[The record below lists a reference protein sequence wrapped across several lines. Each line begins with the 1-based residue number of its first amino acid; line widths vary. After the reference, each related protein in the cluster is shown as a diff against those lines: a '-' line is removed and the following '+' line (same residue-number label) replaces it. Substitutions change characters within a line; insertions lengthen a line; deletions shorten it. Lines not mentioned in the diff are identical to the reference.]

1 MSGSIFGKHFT
12 ISTFGESHGPA
23 IGVIID
29 GCPSNIPLSKEDIMK
44 NMIRRKPGNAKIA
57 TARKEDDEVEILS
70 GLFEGKTTGTPICLM
85 IRNHDQRSHNY
96 DSIKDVYRPSHAD
109 YPYGLKYDNRD
120 YRGGG
125 RSSARETAARVAA
138 GSVAM
143 RLLDEL
149 GIHICAYTKSLGPI
163 YVSNDEMDL
172 NVIEDN
178 MLSMPHIGKSIEA
191 ITYIQKIKAE
201 KDSIGGVIECQITGM
216 PVGVGEPVF
225 DRLDAVLGQAIM
237 SINAVKAFEVGIGTG
252 CSTMKG
258 SEYNDTFYIEDLPNP
273 TSHYGEQDYESHGYG
288 GEAIHNKTSISV
300 HKHTNHSGG
309 ILGGLSDGSPIIL
322 RAHFKPTPSIA
333 QTQKT
338 INKDLENISIAIEG
352 RHDPTVVARAVVV
365 VEAMAALAIAD
376 LLLCGATAKLEQ
388 VKAAYNRF

>member
-85 IRNHDQRSHNY
+85 IRNHDQRPHNY
-96 DSIKDVYRPSHAD
+96 DNIKDIYRPSHAD
-109 YPYGLKYDNRD
+109 YPYSIKYDNRD

-143 RLLDEL
+143 RFLDEM
-149 GIHICAYTKSLGPI
+149 GIHLKAYTKSLGPI
-163 YVSNDEMDL
+163 QVSDSEMNL
-172 NVIEDN
+172 NAIKDN
-178 MLSMPHIGKSIEA
+178 ILSMPHMEKSAEA
-191 ITYIQKIKAE
+191 INYIQQMKAE
-201 KDSIGGVIECQITGM
+201 KDSIGGVVECQITGM

-225 DRLDAVLGQAIM
+225 DKLDAVLGQAIM
-237 SINAVKAFEVGIGTG
+237 SINAVKAFEVGIGVG

-258 SEYNDTFYIEDLPNP
+258 SEYNDPFYADN
-273 TSHYGEQDYESHGYG
+273 
-288 GEAIHNKTSISV
+288 EATDHV
-300 HKHTNHSGG
+300 RKHTNHSGG
-309 ILGGLSDGSPIIL
+309 LLGGLSDGSPIVL
-322 RAHFKPTPSIA
+322 RAHFKPTPSIS

-338 INKDLENISIAIEG
+338 VNKNLENVSIAIEG

-365 VEAMAALAIAD
+365 VEAMAALAVAD
-376 LLLCGATAKLEQ
+376 LLLCGATSKLEQ
-388 VKAAYNRF
+388 VKAAYNRH

>member
-44 NMIRRKPGNAKIA
+44 NMVRRKPGNAKIA
-57 TARKEDDEVEILS
+57 TSRKEDDDVEILS

-85 IRNHDQRSHNY
+85 IRNTDHRSHNY
-96 DSIKDVYRPSHAD
+96 DAIKDIYRPSHAD
-109 YPYGLKYDNRD
+109 YPYSMKYGNRD

-138 GSVAM
+138 GSIAM
-143 RLLDEL
+143 RFLEEM
-149 GIHICAYTKSLGPI
+149 GIHFKAYTKALGPI
-163 YVSNDEMDL
+163 SVSDEEMNL
-172 NVIEDN
+172 IEISN
-178 MLSMPHIGKSIEA
+178 NLLSMPHAVKAEEA
-191 ITYIQKIKAE
+191 INYIGQMKTE

-216 PVGVGEPVF
+216 PVGIGEPVF
-225 DRLDAVLGQAIM
+225 DRLDAILGQAIM
-237 SINAVKAFEVGIGTG
+237 SINAVKAFEVGSGIA
-252 CSTMKG
+252 SAQMKG
-258 SEYNDTFYIEDLPNP
+258 SEYNDAFYTHTAPQ
-273 TSHYGEQDYESHGYG
+273 YGENGHESHGFVGTHYKTTPS
-288 GEAIHNKTSISV
+288 IHKR
-300 HKHTNHSGG
+300 TNHSGG
-309 ILGGLSDGSPIIL
+309 ILGGLSDGSPIVL

-333 QTQKT
+333 QTQHT
-338 INKDLENISIAIEG
+338 INTHLENVDIAIEG

-376 LLLCGATAKLEQ
+376 LLLQGATSKLEQ
-388 VKAAYNRF
+388 VKAAYCK